1 MRFEML
7 DLLILLTYDIN
18 ITEAAGIRR
27 LRCVAKQ
34 YMELKH
40 LLLKEI
46 DKEKDSLCFNSLVNN
61 YNGKVVHSDVRHVLQ
76 VDEHM
81 VLCRTVS
88 CANPKYT

>member
-1 MRFEML
+1 ML

-27 LRCVAKQ
+27 LRCMAKQ
-34 YMELKH
+34 CVKLEY
-40 LLLKEI
+40 LLLKET

-61 YNGKVVHSDVRHVLQ
+61 YHGNVVHSGVRHVLQ

-81 VLCRTVS
+81 VLSRIVS
-88 CANPKYT
+88 CANPK